1 MADLAR
7 RAVGAAHQL
16 AVDDEPS
23 ADPLGPPQVDGVAAK
38 GAAAR
43 TVLDRLTRNIDIAL
57 ADRRIGLA
65 PANSSELDAARREYR
80 ALVHRNRF
88 NGVCLPNVQAWWR
101 WNGPAGQTPYDDA
114 TVRRDVADS
123 YAAPAA
129 GFGDPGFLAL
139 VRDGDAAELVVEAQ
153 DVDFTGHTVHW
164 TATAPD
170 GVVLEPAS
178 GTLKVHGTRGAAA
191 AVTVRATAGAAT
203 GAQRITPDFGLPDG
217 TVLVPARV
225 EVAVS

>member
-1 MADLAR
+1 M
-7 RAVGAAHQL
+7 
-16 AVDDEPS
+16 
-23 ADPLGPPQVDGVAAK
+23 
-38 GAAAR
+38 
-43 TVLDRLTRNIDIAL
+43 LDRLTRNIDIAL
-57 ADRRIGLA
+57 ADMRIGLA
-65 PANSSELDAARREYR
+65 PANSAELDAARREYR

-114 TVRRDVADS
+114 RVRQDVVDS

-129 GFGDPGFLAL
+129 GFGDPGSLAL
-139 VRDGDAAELVVEAQ
+139 VRDGEAAALAVEAQ

-191 AVTVRATAGAAT
+191 GVTVRATARAAT
-203 GAQRITPDFGLPDG
+203 GAQRITLDFRLPDG
-217 TVLVPARV
+217 TTLVPAHV